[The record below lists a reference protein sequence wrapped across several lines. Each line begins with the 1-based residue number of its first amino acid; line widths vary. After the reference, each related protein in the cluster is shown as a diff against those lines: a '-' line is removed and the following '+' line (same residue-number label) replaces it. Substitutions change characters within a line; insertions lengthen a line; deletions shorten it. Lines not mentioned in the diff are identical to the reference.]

1 MKFKCFQ
8 FANQLNSLYEK
19 DMKTKLLGV
28 LALCLGVAYT
38 AQAQFRIGTTDY
50 PTLSAAVAAVPTT
63 GILTTIEAT
72 TNHSMT
78 TAVTVNSGQQIVLK
92 SAGGIFTLKRSAALL
107 TYLITVQNN
116 ATFVMEDIVL
126 DGGAIWDQQALTVH
140 ADTTRTNSGLMA
152 DNPLILVNTGA
163 TLTLNNGAV
172 LQNNHNTGS
181 GDCAGIRNSGKLTLN
196 NGSLIRLCSYYPAG
210 AASGTVAGAI
220 CSTGTNSVVT
230 MNGHSTIT
238 GCMSKADD
246 NDAGGIFSGHGSLV
260 VMNDNSSI
268 YGCYSKNAGG
278 GITQRENKVTMNGS
292 ASIHDCASR
301 NGGGMM
307 AYTQATVEMN
317 GNSSVHNN
325 EATTAAGGIYLSNN
339 SASGGLSSTLRMKDN
354 ASIYNNR
361 SKMFG
366 GGVANKSGWIYLQDN
381 AAIRNNQAETNG
393 GGVAL
398 SGTPTAQALLYMDG
412 GRINYNAA
420 KTTQGGISMASHV
433 TVHVRAGEICYNT
446 SVKGGGGI
454 YASGLTDTIR
464 ISGGR
469 IANNKAPTAAGVGV
483 NNQTVLYMT
492 GGEISGNQATQ
503 KAGGL
508 FIGSHATNTPEV
520 NILGRAAIHNNKA
533 PVGNGIFMAADK
545 NGGTA
550 SVFNLGGTAHIMD
563 EIFLEKDT
571 LNPAPDGDPLRN
583 KFITLVSE
591 PERKF
596 KISTDP
602 QHDAPYGRIVVVPGT
617 ATVDGTTYTLAD
629 ASSYADKFTHSF
641 KSVVKGLPSTP
652 TAQKLILGCYDP
664 DMITILRTPLGK
676 PAKINVP
683 QTFAVKNASSSISG
697 YTWTFAEGTP
707 ASSTAAAPSVT
718 WTTIGQKQIEL
729 KVSEKGV
736 SYAPGDTMRCEMI
749 AKRTIAVQG
758 KTIDFF
764 VNKRST
770 SGLQTGL
777 SWKDAF
783 LNLDTAL
790 AAAGKGDRI
799 WVAEGVYTPTGGSYV
814 MAYDSVEIYG
824 GFGGTESA
832 IEERNFVDH
841 PTTLQGKDSAV
852 IRINGNRSYPEGGC
866 GVSRGARWDG
876 FIITG
881 GMAKQGAGIF
891 NDNGSPTIVN
901 CIIRGNAAT
910 HEGGGVYTLSRGTC
924 ATGSPLFMNTEI
936 SGNTARRGA
945 GLYNEG
951 GKTELLN
958 VTISGNHATESGAG
972 MYNAQTSGVK
982 VVNTIIYDNRTKTE
996 RTFPNIEN
1004 MGVGTEYRFC
1014 LIEGADIPNAWNH
1027 MGTDAGSNVYE
1038 KPYFVKPG
1046 FNTDGVT
1053 VSGNYRLADSRSSA
1067 CNAGWNPPVISADLS
1082 KDLAGRERI
1091 YDSRV
1096 DIGAY
1101 EFIPSGMPPIQLN
1114 HSITIN
1120 ECEHA
1125 KTKPGKGIHSVTS
1138 KKDFAMTIT
1147 PDEGYTLDELEITT
1161 GSKWQDKEGGMKK
1174 TKNPDG
1180 SITVVFRYVTEP
1192 LNVQFSGVKPMANQL
1207 IQEYAAV
1214 WAGKDCVHIRTD
1226 RPVMVQIYTVMGTL
1240 SHRQQL
1246 SAGEM
1251 TLPLPRGLYIVKID
1265 QMVQK
1270 VVVK

>member
-1 MKFKCFQ
+1 
-8 FANQLNSLYEK
+8 
-19 DMKTKLLGV
+19 MKTKLLGI
-28 LALCLGVAYT
+28 LALCLGVVYA

-50 PTLSAAVAAVPTT
+50 STLSAAVAAVPTT
-63 GILTTIEAT
+63 GIPTTIEAT

-78 TAVTVNSGQQIVLK
+78 TAVTVNSGQHIVLK

-107 TYLITVQNN
+107 THLITVQND
-116 ATFVMEDIVL
+116 ATFIMESIIL

-152 DNPLILVNTGA
+152 DNPLILVNAGA
-163 TLTLNNGAV
+163 TLTLNDGAV

-181 GDCAGIRNSGKLTLN
+181 GDCAGIRNSGTLTLN
-196 NGSLIRLCSYYPAG
+196 NGSLIRLCSYYPSG

-220 CSTGTNSVVT
+220 CSTGPNSVVT
-230 MNGHSTIT
+230 MNGHSTIA
-238 GCMSKADD
+238 GCMSKVDD
-246 NDAGGIFSGHGSLV
+246 NDAGGIFSGHGSHV
-260 VMNDNSSI
+260 VMNGNASI

-278 GITQRENKVTMNGS
+278 GITQRENKVTMNES
-292 ASIHDCASR
+292 ASIHHCASR
-301 NGGGMM
+301 SGGGMM

-317 GNSSVHNN
+317 GNSTVHDN
-325 EATTAAGGIYLSNN
+325 EATTAGGGVCLTSN
-339 SASGGLSSTLRMKDN
+339 SASGGISSTLRMKDN
-354 ASIYNNR
+354 TSIYNNR
-361 SKMFG
+361 SKRSA
-366 GGVANKSGWIYLQDN
+366 GGVLNKSGWIYLQEN
-381 AAIRNNQAETNG
+381 AAIRNNQAEMTG
-393 GGVAL
+393 GGIAL
-398 SGTPTAQALLYMDG
+398 SGTSTAQALLYMDG
-412 GRINYNAA
+412 GRINHNAA
-420 KTTQGGISMASHV
+420 KTTQGGIAMASHA
-433 TVHVRAGEICYNT
+433 TVHIRSGEIGYNT

-454 YASGLTDTIR
+454 HASGLTDTIR

-469 IANNKAPTAAGVGV
+469 IAHNKAPIAAGVGV

-492 GGEISGNQATQ
+492 GGEITGNQATQ

-550 SVFNLGGTAHIMD
+550 SVFNLSGTAHIID

-571 LNPAPDGDPLRN
+571 LNPAPNGDPLRN

-591 PERKF
+591 PERIF
-596 KISTDP
+596 RINTDT

-617 ATVDGTTYTLAD
+617 ATIDGKTYTLAD
-629 ASSYADKFTHSF
+629 ASSYADKFTHSI
-641 KSVVKGLPSTP
+641 KSVVRGLPSTP

-676 PAKINVP
+676 LAKINVP
-683 QTFAVKNASSSISG
+683 QTFSVKNASSSISG
-697 YTWTFAEGTP
+697 YTWTFAEGVP

-718 WTTIGQKQIEL
+718 WATIGQKQIEL
-729 KVSEKGV
+729 KIFEKGI
-736 SYAPGDTMRCEMI
+736 SYAPGDTMRCEMT

-790 AAAGKGDRI
+790 AVAGKGDRI
-799 WVAEGVYTPTGGSYV
+799 WVAEGVYTPAGGSYV
-814 MAYDSVEIYG
+814 MAYDSVEVYG
-824 GFGGTESA
+824 GFAGTESA
-832 IEERNFVDH
+832 IEERNFVNH
-841 PTTLQGKDSAV
+841 PTTLQGKDSSV

-901 CIIRGNAAT
+901 CAIRGNAAT

-951 GKTELLN
+951 GKTGLLN

-972 MYNAQTSGVK
+972 MYNAQTSGVQ
-982 VVNTIIYDNRTKTE
+982 VINTIIHDNRTTAE
-996 RTFPNIEN
+996 QMLPNIVN

-1014 LIEGADIPNAWNH
+1014 LIEGADIPNAWNLL
-1027 MGTDAGSNVYE
+1027 GTDAE
-1038 KPYFVKPG
+1038 KNISGEPYFIKSG
-1046 FNTDGVT
+1046 FNKNGSMVT
-1053 VSGNYRLADSRSSA
+1053 GNYRLRDARSVVYD
-1067 CNAGWNPPVISADLS
+1067 AGWNSPVIKAGLS
-1082 KDLAGRERI
+1082 KDLAGRDRI

-1120 ECEHA
+1120 EYEHA
-1125 KTKPGKGIHSVTS
+1125 KTKPGKGIHSVSS
-1138 KKDFAMTIT
+1138 KQDFTMTIT

-1180 SITVVFRYVTEP
+1180 SMTVVFRYVTEP
-1192 LNVQFSGVKPMANQL
+1192 LNVQLSGVKPTANQL

-1246 SAGEM
+1246 LAGEI

>member
-1 MKFKCFQ
+1 
-8 FANQLNSLYEK
+8 
-19 DMKTKLLGV
+19 MKTKLLGI
-28 LALCLGVAYT
+28 LALCLGVVYA

-50 PTLSAAVAAVPTT
+50 STLSAAVAAVPTT
-63 GILTTIEAT
+63 GIPTTIEAT

-78 TAVTVNSGQQIVLK
+78 TAVTVNSGQHIVLK

-107 TYLITVQNN
+107 THLITVQND
-116 ATFVMEDIVL
+116 ATFIMESIIL

-152 DNPLILVNTGA
+152 DNPLILVNAGA
-163 TLTLNNGAV
+163 TLTLNDGAV

-181 GDCAGIRNSGKLTLN
+181 GDCAGIRNSGTLTLN
-196 NGSLIRLCSYYPAG
+196 NGSLIRLCSYYPSG

-220 CSTGTNSVVT
+220 CSTGPNSVVT
-230 MNGHSTIT
+230 MNGHSTIA
-238 GCMSKADD
+238 GCMSKVDD
-246 NDAGGIFSGHGSLV
+246 NDAGGIFSGHGSHV
-260 VMNDNSSI
+260 VMNGNASI

-278 GITQRENKVTMNGS
+278 GITQRENKVTMNES
-292 ASIHDCASR
+292 ASIHHCASR
-301 NGGGMM
+301 SGGGMM

-317 GNSSVHNN
+317 GNSTVHDN
-325 EATTAAGGIYLSNN
+325 EATTAGGGVCLTSN
-339 SASGGLSSTLRMKDN
+339 SASGGISSTLRMKDN
-354 ASIYNNR
+354 TSIYNNR
-361 SKMFG
+361 SKRSA
-366 GGVANKSGWIYLQDN
+366 GGVLNKSGWIYLQEN
-381 AAIRNNQAETNG
+381 AAIRNNQAEMTG
-393 GGVAL
+393 GGIAL
-398 SGTPTAQALLYMDG
+398 SGTSTAQALLYMDG
-412 GRINYNAA
+412 GRINHNAA
-420 KTTQGGISMASHV
+420 KTTQGGIAMASHA
-433 TVHVRAGEICYNT
+433 TVHIRSGEIGYNT

-454 YASGLTDTIR
+454 HASGLTDTIR

-469 IANNKAPTAAGVGV
+469 IAHNKAPIAAGVGV

-492 GGEISGNQATQ
+492 GGEITGNQATQ
-503 KAGGL
+503 KGGGL

-550 SVFNLGGTAHIMD
+550 SVFNLSGTAHIID

-571 LNPAPDGDPLRN
+571 LNPAPNGDPLRN

-591 PERKF
+591 PERIF
-596 KISTDP
+596 RINTDT

-617 ATVDGTTYTLAD
+617 ATIDGKTYTLAD
-629 ASSYADKFTHSF
+629 ASSYADKFTHSI
-641 KSVVKGLPSTP
+641 KSVVRGLSSTP

-676 PAKINVP
+676 LAKINVP
-683 QTFAVKNASSSISG
+683 QTFSVKNASSSISG
-697 YTWTFAEGTP
+697 YTWTFAEGVP

-718 WTTIGQKQIEL
+718 WATIGQKQIEL
-729 KVSEKGV
+729 KIFEKGI
-736 SYAPGDTMRCEMI
+736 SYAPGDTMRCEMT

-790 AAAGKGDRI
+790 AVAGKGDRI
-799 WVAEGVYTPTGGSYV
+799 WVAEGVYTPAGGSYV
-814 MAYDSVEIYG
+814 MAYDSVEVYG
-824 GFGGTESA
+824 GFAGTESA
-832 IEERNFVDH
+832 IEERNFVNH
-841 PTTLQGKDSAV
+841 PTTLQGKDSSV

-901 CIIRGNAAT
+901 CAIRGNAAT

-951 GKTELLN
+951 GKTGLLN

-972 MYNAQTSGVK
+972 MYNAQTSGVQ
-982 VVNTIIYDNRTKTE
+982 VINTIIHDNRTTAE
-996 RTFPNIEN
+996 QMLPNIVN

-1014 LIEGADIPNAWNH
+1014 LIEGADISNAWNLL
-1027 MGTDAGSNVYE
+1027 GTDAE
-1038 KPYFVKPG
+1038 KNISGEPYFVKSG
-1046 FNTDGVT
+1046 FNKNGSMVT
-1053 VSGNYRLADSRSSA
+1053 GNYRLRDARSVVYD
-1067 CNAGWNPPVISADLS
+1067 AGWNSPVIKAGLS
-1082 KDLAGRERI
+1082 KDLAGHDRI

-1101 EFIPSGMPPIQLN
+1101 EFIPSGMPPIQLS
-1114 HSITIN
+1114 HGIIIN
-1120 ECEHA
+1120 EYEHA
-1125 KTKPGKGIHSVTS
+1125 KTKPGKGIHSVNS
-1138 KKDFAMTIT
+1138 KQDFTMTIT

-1180 SITVVFRYVTEP
+1180 SMTVVFRYVTEP
-1192 LNVQFSGVKPMANQL
+1192 LNVQLSGVKPTANQL

-1246 SAGEM
+1246 LAGEI

-1270 VVVK
+1270 VVIK

>member
-1 MKFKCFQ
+1 
-8 FANQLNSLYEK
+8 
-19 DMKTKLLGV
+19 MKTKLLGI
-28 LALCLGVAYT
+28 LALCLGVVYA

-50 PTLSAAVAAVPTT
+50 STLSAAVAAVPTT
-63 GILTTIEAT
+63 GIPTTIEAT

-78 TAVTVNSGQQIVLK
+78 TAVTVNSGQHIVLK

-107 TYLITVQNN
+107 THLITVQND
-116 ATFVMEDIVL
+116 ATFIMESIIL

-152 DNPLILVNTGA
+152 DNPLILVNAGA
-163 TLTLNNGAV
+163 TLTLNDGAV

-181 GDCAGIRNSGKLTLN
+181 GDCAGIRNSGTLTLN
-196 NGSLIRLCSYYPAG
+196 NGSLIRLCSYYPSG

-220 CSTGTNSVVT
+220 CSTGPNSVVT
-230 MNGHSTIT
+230 MNGHSTIA
-238 GCMSKADD
+238 GCMSKVDD
-246 NDAGGIFSGHGSLV
+246 NDAGGIFSGHGSHV
-260 VMNDNSSI
+260 VMNGNASI

-278 GITQRENKVTMNGS
+278 GITQRENKVTMNES
-292 ASIHDCASR
+292 ASIHHCASKS
-301 NGGGMM
+301 GGGMM

-317 GNSSVHNN
+317 GNSTVHDN
-325 EATTAAGGIYLSNN
+325 EATTAGGGVYLSSN
-339 SASGGLSSTLRMKDN
+339 SASGGISSTLRMKDN
-354 ASIYNNR
+354 TSIYNNR
-361 SKMFG
+361 SKRSA
-366 GGVANKSGWIYLQDN
+366 GGVLNKSGWIYLQEN
-381 AAIRNNQAETNG
+381 AAIRNNQAEMTG
-393 GGVAL
+393 GGIAL
-398 SGTPTAQALLYMDG
+398 SGTSTAQALLYMDG
-412 GRINYNAA
+412 GRINHNAA
-420 KTTQGGISMASHV
+420 KTTQGGIAMASHA
-433 TVHVRAGEICYNT
+433 TVHIRSGEIGYNT

-454 YASGLTDTIR
+454 HASGLTDTIR

-469 IANNKAPTAAGVGV
+469 IAHNKAPIAAGVGV

-492 GGEISGNQATQ
+492 GGEIIGNQATQ
-503 KAGGL
+503 KGGGL

-550 SVFNLGGTAHIMD
+550 SVFNLSGTAHIID

-571 LNPAPDGDPLRN
+571 LNPAPNGDPLRN

-591 PERKF
+591 PERIF
-596 KISTDP
+596 RINTDT

-617 ATVDGTTYTLAD
+617 ATIDGKTYTLAD
-629 ASSYADKFTHSF
+629 ASSYADKFTHSI
-641 KSVVKGLPSTP
+641 KSVVRGLPSTP

-676 PAKINVP
+676 LAKINVP
-683 QTFAVKNASSSISG
+683 QTFSVKNASSSISG
-697 YTWTFAEGTP
+697 YTWTFAEGVP

-718 WTTIGQKQIEL
+718 WATIGQKQIEL
-729 KVSEKGV
+729 KIFEKGI
-736 SYAPGDTMRCEMI
+736 SYAPGDTMRCEMT

-790 AAAGKGDRI
+790 AVAGKGDRI
-799 WVAEGVYTPTGGSYV
+799 WVAEGVYTPAGGSYV
-814 MAYDSVEIYG
+814 MAYDSVEVYG
-824 GFGGTESA
+824 GFAGTESA
-832 IEERNFVDH
+832 IEERNFVNH
-841 PTTLQGKDSAV
+841 PTTLQGKDSSV

-901 CIIRGNAAT
+901 CAIRGNAAT

-951 GKTELLN
+951 GKTGLLN

-972 MYNAQTSGVK
+972 MYNAQTSGVQ
-982 VVNTIIYDNRTKTE
+982 VINTIIHDNRTTAE
-996 RTFPNIEN
+996 QMLPNIVN

-1014 LIEGADIPNAWNH
+1014 LIEGADISNAWNLL
-1027 MGTDAGSNVYE
+1027 GTDAE
-1038 KPYFVKPG
+1038 KNISGEPYFVKSG
-1046 FNTDGVT
+1046 FNKNGSMVT
-1053 VSGNYRLADSRSSA
+1053 GNYRLRDARSVVYD
-1067 CNAGWNPPVISADLS
+1067 AGWNSPVIKAGLS
-1082 KDLAGRERI
+1082 KDLAGHDRI

-1101 EFIPSGMPPIQLN
+1101 EFIPSGMPPIQLS
-1114 HSITIN
+1114 HGITIN
-1120 ECEHA
+1120 EYEHA
-1125 KTKPGKGIHSVTS
+1125 KTKPGKGIHSVNS
-1138 KKDFAMTIT
+1138 KQDFTMTIT

-1180 SITVVFRYVTEP
+1180 SMTVVFRYVTEP
-1192 LNVQFSGVKPMANQL
+1192 LNVQLSGVKPTANQL

-1246 SAGEM
+1246 LAGEI

>member
-1 MKFKCFQ
+1 
-8 FANQLNSLYEK
+8 
-19 DMKTKLLGV
+19 MKTKLLGI
-28 LALCLGVAYT
+28 LALCLGVVYA

-50 PTLSAAVAAVPTT
+50 STLSAAVAAVPTT
-63 GILTTIEAT
+63 GIPTTIEAT

-78 TAVTVNSGQQIVLK
+78 TAVTVNSGQHIVLK

-107 TYLITVQNN
+107 THLITVQND
-116 ATFVMEDIVL
+116 ATFIMESIIL

-152 DNPLILVNTGA
+152 DNPLILVNAGA
-163 TLTLNNGAV
+163 TLTLNDGAV

-181 GDCAGIRNSGKLTLN
+181 GDCAGIRNSGTLTLN
-196 NGSLIRLCSYYPAG
+196 NGSLIRLCSYYPSG

-220 CSTGTNSVVT
+220 CSTGPNSVVT
-230 MNGHSTIT
+230 MNGHSTIA
-238 GCMSKADD
+238 GCMSKVDD
-246 NDAGGIFSGHGSLV
+246 NDAGGIFSGHGSHV
-260 VMNDNSSI
+260 VMNGNASI

-278 GITQRENKVTMNGS
+278 GITQRENKVTMNES
-292 ASIHDCASR
+292 ASIHHCASKS
-301 NGGGMM
+301 GGGMM

-317 GNSSVHNN
+317 GNSTVHDN
-325 EATTAAGGIYLSNN
+325 EATTAGGGVYLSSN
-339 SASGGLSSTLRMKDN
+339 SASGGISSTLRMKDN
-354 ASIYNNR
+354 TSIYNNR
-361 SKMFG
+361 SKRSA
-366 GGVANKSGWIYLQDN
+366 GGVLNKSGWIYLQEN
-381 AAIRNNQAETNG
+381 AAIRNNQAEMTG
-393 GGVAL
+393 GGIAL
-398 SGTPTAQALLYMDG
+398 SGTSTAQALLYMDG
-412 GRINYNAA
+412 GRINHNAA
-420 KTTQGGISMASHV
+420 KTTQGGIAMASHA
-433 TVHVRAGEICYNT
+433 TVHIRSGEIGYNT

-454 YASGLTDTIR
+454 HASGLTDTIR

-469 IANNKAPTAAGVGV
+469 IAHNKAPIAAGVGV

-492 GGEISGNQATQ
+492 GGEITGNQATQ
-503 KAGGL
+503 KGGGL

-550 SVFNLGGTAHIMD
+550 SVFNLSGTAHIID

-571 LNPAPDGDPLRN
+571 LNPAPNGDPLRN

-591 PERKF
+591 PERIF
-596 KISTDP
+596 RINTDT

-617 ATVDGTTYTLAD
+617 ATIDGKTYTLAD
-629 ASSYADKFTHSF
+629 ASSYADKFTHSI
-641 KSVVKGLPSTP
+641 KSVVRGLPSTP

-676 PAKINVP
+676 LAKINVP
-683 QTFAVKNASSSISG
+683 QTFSVKNASSSISG
-697 YTWTFAEGTP
+697 YTWTFAEGVP

-718 WTTIGQKQIEL
+718 WATIGQKQIEL
-729 KVSEKGV
+729 KIFEKGI
-736 SYAPGDTMRCEMI
+736 SYAPGDTMRCEMT

-790 AAAGKGDRI
+790 AVAGKGDRI
-799 WVAEGVYTPTGGSYV
+799 WVAEGVYTPAGGSYV
-814 MAYDSVEIYG
+814 MAYDSVEVYG
-824 GFGGTESA
+824 GFAGTESA
-832 IEERNFVDH
+832 IEERNFVNH
-841 PTTLQGKDSAV
+841 PTTLQGKDSSV

-901 CIIRGNAAT
+901 CAIRGNAAT

-951 GKTELLN
+951 GKTGLLN

-972 MYNAQTSGVK
+972 MYNAQTSGVQ
-982 VVNTIIYDNRTKTE
+982 VINTIIHDNRTTAE
-996 RTFPNIEN
+996 QMLPNIVN

-1014 LIEGADIPNAWNH
+1014 LIEGADISNAWNLL
-1027 MGTDAGSNVYE
+1027 GTDAE
-1038 KPYFVKPG
+1038 KNISGEPYFVKSG
-1046 FNTDGVT
+1046 FNKNGSMVT
-1053 VSGNYRLADSRSSA
+1053 GNYRLRDARSVVYD
-1067 CNAGWNPPVISADLS
+1067 AGWNSPVIKAGLS
-1082 KDLAGRERI
+1082 KDLAGHDRI

-1101 EFIPSGMPPIQLN
+1101 EFIPSGMPPIQLS
-1114 HSITIN
+1114 HGITIN
-1120 ECEHA
+1120 EYEHA
-1125 KTKPGKGIHSVTS
+1125 KTKPGKGIHSVNS
-1138 KKDFAMTIT
+1138 KQDFTMTIT

-1180 SITVVFRYVTEP
+1180 SMTVVFRYVTEP
-1192 LNVQFSGVKPMANQL
+1192 LNVQLSGVKPTANQL

-1214 WAGKDCVHIRTD
+1214 WAGKDCVHIRAD

-1246 SAGEM
+1246 LAGEI

>member
-1 MKFKCFQ
+1 
-8 FANQLNSLYEK
+8 
-19 DMKTKLLGV
+19 MKTKLLGI
-28 LALCLGVAYT
+28 LALCLGVVYA

-50 PTLSAAVAAVPTT
+50 STLSAAVAAVPTT
-63 GILTTIEAT
+63 GIPTTIEAT

-78 TAVTVNSGQQIVLK
+78 TAVTVNSGQHIVLK

-107 TYLITVQNN
+107 THLITVQND
-116 ATFVMEDIVL
+116 ATFIMESIIL

-152 DNPLILVNTGA
+152 DNPLILVNAGA
-163 TLTLNNGAV
+163 TLTLNDGAV

-181 GDCAGIRNSGKLTLN
+181 GDCAGIRNSGTLTLN
-196 NGSLIRLCSYYPAG
+196 NGSLIRLCSYYPSG

-220 CSTGTNSVVT
+220 CSTGPNSVVT
-230 MNGHSTIT
+230 MNGHSTIA
-238 GCMSKADD
+238 GCMSKVDD
-246 NDAGGIFSGHGSLV
+246 NDAGGIFSGHGSHV
-260 VMNDNSSI
+260 VMNGNASI

-278 GITQRENKVTMNGS
+278 GITQRENKVTMNES
-292 ASIHDCASR
+292 ASIHHCASR
-301 NGGGMM
+301 SGGGMM

-317 GNSSVHNN
+317 GNSTVHDN
-325 EATTAAGGIYLSNN
+325 EATTAGGGVCLSSN
-339 SASGGLSSTLRMKDN
+339 SASGGISSTLRMKDN
-354 ASIYNNR
+354 TSIYNNR
-361 SKMFG
+361 SKRSA
-366 GGVANKSGWIYLQDN
+366 GGVLNKSGWIYLQEN
-381 AAIRNNQAETNG
+381 AAIRNNQAEMTG
-393 GGVAL
+393 GGIAL
-398 SGTPTAQALLYMDG
+398 SGTSTAQALLYMDG
-412 GRINYNAA
+412 GRINHNAA
-420 KTTQGGISMASHV
+420 KTTQGGIAMASHA
-433 TVHVRAGEICYNT
+433 TVHIRSGEIGYNT

-454 YASGLTDTIR
+454 HASGLTDTIR

-469 IANNKAPTAAGVGV
+469 IAHNKAPIAAGVGV

-492 GGEISGNQATQ
+492 GGEITDNQATQ
-503 KAGGL
+503 KGGGL

-550 SVFNLGGTAHIMD
+550 SVFNLSGTAHIID

-571 LNPAPDGDPLRN
+571 LNPAPNGDPLRN

-591 PERKF
+591 PERIF
-596 KISTDP
+596 RINTDT

-617 ATVDGTTYTLAD
+617 ATIDGKTYTLAD
-629 ASSYADKFTHSF
+629 ASSYADKFTHSI
-641 KSVVKGLPSTP
+641 KSVVRGLPSTP

-676 PAKINVP
+676 LAKINVP
-683 QTFAVKNASSSISG
+683 QTFSVKNASSSISG
-697 YTWTFAEGTP
+697 YTWTFAEGVP

-718 WTTIGQKQIEL
+718 WATIGQKQIEL
-729 KVSEKGV
+729 KIFEKGI
-736 SYAPGDTMRCEMI
+736 SYAPGDTMRCEMT

-790 AAAGKGDRI
+790 AVAGKGDRI
-799 WVAEGVYTPTGGSYV
+799 WVAEGVYTPAGGSYV
-814 MAYDSVEIYG
+814 MAYDSVEVYG
-824 GFGGTESA
+824 GFAGTESA
-832 IEERNFVDH
+832 IEERNFVNH
-841 PTTLQGKDSAV
+841 PTTLQGKDSSV

-901 CIIRGNAAT
+901 CAIRGNAAT

-951 GKTELLN
+951 GKTGLLN

-972 MYNAQTSGVK
+972 MYNAQTSGVQ
-982 VVNTIIYDNRTKTE
+982 VINTIIHDNRTTAE
-996 RTFPNIEN
+996 QMLPNIVN

-1014 LIEGADIPNAWNH
+1014 LIEGADISNAWNLL
-1027 MGTDAGSNVYE
+1027 GTDAE
-1038 KPYFVKPG
+1038 KNISGEPYFVKSG
-1046 FNTDGVT
+1046 FNKNGSMVT
-1053 VSGNYRLADSRSSA
+1053 GNYRLRDARSVVYD
-1067 CNAGWNPPVISADLS
+1067 AGWNSPVIKAGLS
-1082 KDLAGRERI
+1082 KDLAGHDRI

-1101 EFIPSGMPPIQLN
+1101 EFIPSGMPPIQLS
-1114 HSITIN
+1114 HGITIN
-1120 ECEHA
+1120 EYEHA
-1125 KTKPGKGIHSVTS
+1125 KTKPGKGIHSVNS
-1138 KKDFAMTIT
+1138 KQDFTMTIT

-1180 SITVVFRYVTEP
+1180 SMTVVFRYVTEP
-1192 LNVQFSGVKPMANQL
+1192 LNVQLSGVKPTANQL

-1246 SAGEM
+1246 LAGEI

>member
-1 MKFKCFQ
+1 
-8 FANQLNSLYEK
+8 
-19 DMKTKLLGV
+19 MKTKLLGI
-28 LALCLGVAYT
+28 LALCLGIVYT

-63 GILTTIEAT
+63 GILTTIEAI

-92 SAGGIFTLKRSAALL
+92 SAGGIFTIKRSASLL
-107 TYLITVQNN
+107 TYLITVQND
-116 ATFVMEDIVL
+116 AAFTMEGIIL
-126 DGGAIWDQQALTVH
+126 DGGAVWDQQALTVQ

-152 DNPLILVNTGA
+152 DNPLILVNAGA
-163 TLTLNNGAV
+163 TLTLNDGAV

-181 GDCAGIRNSGKLTLN
+181 GDCAGIRNSGTLTLN
-196 NGSLIRLCSYYPAG
+196 NGSLIRLCSYYPSG

-220 CSTGTNSVVT
+220 CSTGPNSIVT
-230 MNGHSTIT
+230 MNGHSTIA

-246 NDAGGIFSGHGSLV
+246 NDAGGIFSGHGSHV
-260 VMNDNSSI
+260 VMNGNASI
-268 YGCYSKNAGG
+268 YGCYSKNVGG

-292 ASIHDCASR
+292 ASIHDCASKS
-301 NGGGMM
+301 GGGIM
-307 AYTQATVEMN
+307 AYTHATIEMN
-317 GNSSVHNN
+317 GNTAVHNN
-325 EATTAAGGIYLSNN
+325 EATTAAGGIYLSSN

-361 SKMFG
+361 SKKSG
-366 GGVANKSGWIYLQDN
+366 GGVANKSGWIYLLNN

-412 GRINYNAA
+412 GHINHNVA
-420 KTTQGGISMASHV
+420 KTIQGGIAMASHA
-433 TVHVRAGEICYNT
+433 TVHLRSGEISYNT
-446 SVKGGGGI
+446 AGKGGGGI
-454 YASGLTDTIR
+454 FASELTDTIR

-469 IANNKAPTAAGVGV
+469 IAHNKAPSAAGVGV
-483 NNQTVLYMT
+483 NNQTVFYMT

-508 FIGSHATNTPEV
+508 LIGSHATNAPEV
-520 NILGRAAIHNNKA
+520 SIFGRAAIHNNKA

-571 LNPAPDGDPLRN
+571 LNPAPNGDPLRN
-583 KFITLVSE
+583 KFITLISE
-591 PERKF
+591 PEQKF
-596 KISTDP
+596 KISTDAKR
-602 QHDAPYGRIVVVPGT
+602 DAPYGRIVVVPGT
-617 ATVDGTTYTLAD
+617 ATIDGTTYTLAD
-629 ASSYADKFTHSF
+629 ASSYADKFTHPI

-683 QTFAVKNASSSISG
+683 QTFSVKDASSSISG

-707 ASSTAAAPSVT
+707 ASSTDAAPSVT

-749 AKRTIAVQG
+749 AKKTIAVQG

-814 MAYDSVEIYG
+814 MAYDSVEVYG

-972 MYNAQTSGVK
+972 IYNAQTSGVQ
-982 VVNTIIYDNRTKTE
+982 VINTIIHDNRTKAE
-996 RTFPNIEN
+996 QMLPNIVN
-1004 MGVGTEYRFC
+1004 MGIGTKYRFC
-1014 LIEGADIPNAWNH
+1014 LIEGADIPNAWNLL
-1027 MGTDAGSNVYE
+1027 GTDAE
-1038 KPYFVKPG
+1038 KNISGEPYFVKSG
-1046 FNTDGVT
+1046 FNKNGSMVT
-1053 VSGNYRLADSRSSA
+1053 GNYRLRDARSVVYD
-1067 CNAGWNPPVISADLS
+1067 AGWNSPVIKAGLS

-1125 KTKPGKGIHSVTS
+1125 KTKPGKGIHSVIS
-1138 KKDFAMTIT
+1138 KQDFTIKIT
-1147 PDEGYTLDELEITT
+1147 PDEGYTLEELEITT

-1174 TKNPDG
+1174 IKNPDG
-1180 SITVVFRYVTEP
+1180 SMTVVFRYVTEP
-1192 LNVQFSGVKPMANQL
+1192 LNVQFSGVKPTANQL

-1214 WAGKDCVHIRTD
+1214 WASKDGVHIRTD

-1240 SHRQQL
+1240 SYRQQL

-1251 TLPLPRGLYIVKID
+1251 MLPLPRGLYIVKID

>member
-1 MKFKCFQ
+1 
-8 FANQLNSLYEK
+8 
-19 DMKTKLLGV
+19 MKTKLLGI
-28 LALCLGVAYT
+28 LALCLGVVYA

-50 PTLSAAVAAVPTT
+50 STLSAAVAAVPTT
-63 GILTTIEAT
+63 GIPTTIEAT

-78 TAVTVNSGQQIVLK
+78 TAVTVNSGQHIVLK

-107 TYLITVQNN
+107 THLITVQND
-116 ATFVMEDIVL
+116 ATFIMESIIL

-152 DNPLILVNTGA
+152 DNPLILVNAGA
-163 TLTLNNGAV
+163 TLTLNDGAV

-181 GDCAGIRNSGKLTLN
+181 GDCAGIRNSGILTLN
-196 NGSLIRLCSYYPAG
+196 NGSLIRLCSYYPSG

-220 CSTGTNSVVT
+220 CSTGPNSVVT
-230 MNGHSTIT
+230 MNGHSTIA
-238 GCMSKADD
+238 GCMSKVDD
-246 NDAGGIFSGHGSLV
+246 NDAGGIFSGHGSHV
-260 VMNDNSSI
+260 VMNGNASI
-268 YGCYSKNAGG
+268 YGCYSKNVGG
-278 GITQRENKVTMNGS
+278 GITQRENKVTMNES
-292 ASIHDCASR
+292 ASIHHCASR
-301 NGGGMM
+301 SGGGMM

-317 GNSSVHNN
+317 GNSTVHDN
-325 EATTAAGGIYLSNN
+325 EATTAGGGVCLTSN
-339 SASGGLSSTLRMKDN
+339 SASGGISSTLRMKDN
-354 ASIYNNR
+354 TSIYNNR
-361 SKMFG
+361 SKRSA
-366 GGVANKSGWIYLQDN
+366 GGVLNKSGWIYLQEN
-381 AAIRNNQAETNG
+381 AAIRNNQAEMTG
-393 GGVAL
+393 GGIAL
-398 SGTPTAQALLYMDG
+398 SGTSTAQALLYMDG
-412 GRINYNAA
+412 GRINHNAA
-420 KTTQGGISMASHV
+420 KTTQGGIAMASHA
-433 TVHVRAGEICYNT
+433 TVHIRSGEIGYNT

-454 YASGLTDTIR
+454 HASGLTDTIR

-469 IANNKAPTAAGVGV
+469 IAHNKAPIAAGVGV

-492 GGEISGNQATQ
+492 GGEITGNQATQ
-503 KAGGL
+503 KGGGL

-550 SVFNLGGTAHIMD
+550 SVFNLSGTAHIID

-571 LNPAPDGDPLRN
+571 LNPAPNGDPLRN

-591 PERKF
+591 PERIF
-596 KISTDP
+596 RINTDT

-617 ATVDGTTYTLAD
+617 ATIDGKTYTLAD
-629 ASSYADKFTHSF
+629 ASSYADKFTHSI
-641 KSVVKGLPSTP
+641 KSVVRGLSSTP

-676 PAKINVP
+676 LAKINVP
-683 QTFAVKNASSSISG
+683 QTFSVKNASSSISG
-697 YTWTFAEGTP
+697 YTWTFAEGVP

-718 WTTIGQKQIEL
+718 WATIGQKQIEL
-729 KVSEKGV
+729 KIFEKGI
-736 SYAPGDTMRCEMI
+736 SYAPGDTMRCEMT

-790 AAAGKGDRI
+790 AVAGKGDRI
-799 WVAEGVYTPTGGSYV
+799 WVAEGVYTPAGGSYV
-814 MAYDSVEIYG
+814 MAYDSVEVYG
-824 GFGGTESA
+824 GFAGTESA
-832 IEERNFVDH
+832 IEERNFVNH
-841 PTTLQGKDSAV
+841 PTTLQGKDSSV

-901 CIIRGNAAT
+901 CAIRGNAAT

-951 GKTELLN
+951 GKTGLLN

-972 MYNAQTSGVK
+972 MYNAQTSGVQ
-982 VVNTIIYDNRTKTE
+982 VINTIIHDNRTTAE
-996 RTFPNIEN
+996 QMLPNIVN

-1014 LIEGADIPNAWNH
+1014 LIEGADISNAWNLL
-1027 MGTDAGSNVYE
+1027 GTDAE
-1038 KPYFVKPG
+1038 KNISGEPYFVKSG
-1046 FNTDGVT
+1046 FNKNGSMVT
-1053 VSGNYRLADSRSSA
+1053 GNYRLRDARSVVYD
-1067 CNAGWNPPVISADLS
+1067 AGWNSPVIKAGLS
-1082 KDLAGRERI
+1082 KDLAGHDRI

-1101 EFIPSGMPPIQLN
+1101 EFIPSGMPPIQLS
-1114 HSITIN
+1114 HGIIIN
-1120 ECEHA
+1120 EYEHA
-1125 KTKPGKGIHSVTS
+1125 KTKPGKGIHSVNS
-1138 KKDFAMTIT
+1138 KQDFTMTIT

-1180 SITVVFRYVTEP
+1180 SMTVVFRYVTEP
-1192 LNVQFSGVKPMANQL
+1192 LNVQLSGVKPTANQL

-1246 SAGEM
+1246 LAGEI

>member
-1 MKFKCFQ
+1 
-8 FANQLNSLYEK
+8 
-19 DMKTKLLGV
+19 MKTKLLGI
-28 LALCLGVAYT
+28 LALCLGVVYT

-63 GILTTIEAT
+63 GIPTTIEAT

-78 TAVTVNSGQQIVLK
+78 TAVTVNSGQHIVLK
-92 SAGGIFTLKRSAALL
+92 SAGGNFTLKRSAALL
-107 TYLITVQNN
+107 THLIIVQNN
-116 ATFVMEDIVL
+116 ATLIMENIVL
-126 DGGAIWDQQALTVH
+126 DGGAIWDNQELTVH
-140 ADTTRTNSGLMA
+140 ADTTRINSGLIA
-152 DNPLILVNTGA
+152 EKPLILVNEGA
-163 TLTLNNGAV
+163 TLTLNEGTV

-196 NGSLIRLCSYYPAG
+196 NGSMIRLCSYDTSGPL
-210 AASGTVAGAI
+210 SGTVAGGI
-220 CSTGTNSVVT
+220 CSIRPNSIVI
-230 MNGHSTIT
+230 MNGNSTIA
-238 GCMSKADD
+238 GCMSKSRD
-246 NDAGGIFSGHGSLV
+246 NDAGGIFSGHGSEV
-260 VMNDNSSI
+260 VMNDNASI
-268 YGCYSKNAGG
+268 YGCYCTNGGG
-278 GITQRENKVTMNGS
+278 GITQRERKLIMNGS
-292 ASIHDCASR
+292 ASIHHCAAN
-301 NGGGMM
+301 NGGGFLG
-307 AYTQATVEMN
+307 YTNATIEMN
-317 GNSSVHNN
+317 GNSAIHDN
-325 EATTAAGGIYLSNN
+325 EAFVLGGGISLFSN
-339 SASGGLSSTLRMKDN
+339 SASGGASSKLLMNNN
-354 ASIYNNR
+354 AAIYNNKSR
-361 SKMFG
+361 KAA
-366 GGVANKSGWIYLQDN
+366 GGVANRGGWIYMNNN
-381 AAIRNNQAETNG
+381 ASIHHNESGTFG

-398 SGTPTAQALLYMDG
+398 SGTSTAQGYLYMNG
-412 GRINYNAA
+412 GRINHNAA
-420 KTTQGGISMASHV
+420 KTTQGGIAMASHA
-433 TVHVRAGEICYNT
+433 TLHLKGGEVSYNT
-446 SVKGGGGI
+446 AERGSGGI
-454 YASGLTDTIR
+454 HASGLTDTIR
-464 ISGGR
+464 IYGGR
-469 IANNKAPTAAGVGV
+469 IAYNKAPTAAGIGL
-483 NNQTVLYMT
+483 NNQAVLYMT
-492 GGEISGNQATQ
+492 GGEISENQALN
-503 KAGGL
+503 KGGGIY
-508 FIGSHATNTPEV
+508 IGSHATNAPIV

-533 PVGNGIFMAADK
+533 AVGNGIFMAADK
-545 NGGTA
+545 NGGPA
-550 SVFNLGGTAHIMD
+550 SVFNLSGTAHIKD
-563 EIFLEKDT
+563 EMFLEKDS
-571 LNPAPDGDPLRN
+571 LNPAPNGDPLRN
-583 KFITLVSE
+583 KFITLISE

-596 KISTDP
+596 KVSTDP

-617 ATVDGTTYTLAD
+617 ATIDGTTYTLAD
-629 ASSYADKFTHSF
+629 ASSYADKFTHPIKTVAS
-641 KSVVKGLPSTP
+641 GLPTTP

-664 DMITILRTPLGK
+664 DMITILHTPLGK

-697 YTWTFAEGTP
+697 YAWTFAEGTP
-707 ASSTAAAPSVT
+707 ASSTDVAPSVT

-736 SYAPGDTMRCEMI
+736 SYAAGDTMRCEMI

-814 MAYDSVEIYG
+814 MAYDSVEVYG

-881 GMAKQGAGIF
+881 GMAKKGAGIF

-936 SGNTARRGA
+936 SGNRARWGG

-972 MYNAQTSGVK
+972 IYNAQTSGVRSL
-982 VVNTIIYDNRTKTE
+982 NTIIYDNRTTAE
-996 RTFPNIEN
+996 QMLPNIVN

-1014 LIEGADIPNAWNH
+1014 LIEGADIPNAWNLI
-1027 MGTDAGSNVYE
+1027 GTDAGSNVYQR
-1038 KPYFVKPG
+1038 PYFVKPG
-1046 FNTDGVT
+1046 FNKEGIMVA
-1053 VSGNYRLADSRSSA
+1053 GNYRLADSRSSA
-1067 CNAGWNPPVISADLS
+1067 CNAGWNPPVISARLV
-1082 KDLAGRERI
+1082 KDLAGVERI
-1091 YDSRV
+1091 DDSRV

-1101 EFIPSGMPPIQLN
+1101 EFIPSNMPPIQLP
-1114 HSITIN
+1114 HSVIVS
-1120 ECEHA
+1120 ECKHA
-1125 KTKPGKGIHSVTS
+1125 KTNPPKGMYSVIS
-1138 KKDFAMTIT
+1138 KQDFTIKIT
-1147 PDEGYTLDELEITT
+1147 PDEGYTLEELEITT

-1174 TKNPDG
+1174 IKNPDG
-1180 SITVVFRYVTEP
+1180 SMTVVFRYVTEP
-1192 LNVQFSGVKPMANQL
+1192 LNVQFSGVKPTANQL

-1214 WAGKDCVHIRTD
+1214 WASKDGVHIRTD

-1240 SHRQQL
+1240 SHREQL

-1251 TLPLPRGLYIVKID
+1251 MLPLPRGLYIVKID

>member
-1 MKFKCFQ
+1 
-8 FANQLNSLYEK
+8 
-19 DMKTKLLGV
+19 MKTKLLGI
-28 LALCLGVAYT
+28 LALCLGVVYT

-50 PTLSAAVAAVPTT
+50 STLSAAVAAVPTT
-63 GILTTIEAT
+63 GIPTTIEAT

-78 TAVTVNSGQQIVLK
+78 TAVTINSGQHIVLK

-107 TYLITVQNN
+107 THLITVQND
-116 ATFVMEDIVL
+116 ATFIMESIIL

-140 ADTTRTNSGLMA
+140 ADTTRTNSGIMA
-152 DNPLILVNTGA
+152 DNPLILVNAGA
-163 TLTLNNGAV
+163 TLTLNDGAV

-181 GDCAGIRNSGKLTLN
+181 GDCAGIRNSGTLTLN
-196 NGSLIRLCSYYPAG
+196 NGSLIRLCSYYPSG

-220 CSTGTNSVVT
+220 CSTGPNSVVT
-230 MNGHSTIT
+230 MNGHSTIA

-246 NDAGGIFSGHGSLV
+246 NDAGGIFSGHGSHV
-260 VMNDNSSI
+260 VMNGNASI

-292 ASIHDCASR
+292 ASIHHCASK

-307 AYTQATVEMN
+307 AYTQATIEMN
-317 GNSSVHNN
+317 GNSTVHDN
-325 EATTAAGGIYLSNN
+325 EAITAAGGVYLSSN
-339 SASGGLSSTLRMKDN
+339 SASGGISSTLRMKDN
-354 ASIYNNR
+354 TSIYNNR
-361 SKMFG
+361 SKRSA
-366 GGVANKSGWIYLQDN
+366 GGVLNKSGWIYLQDN
-381 AAIRNNQAETNG
+381 AAIRNNQAEMTG
-393 GGVAL
+393 GGIAL

-412 GRINYNAA
+412 GRINHNAA
-420 KTTQGGISMASHV
+420 KTTQGGIAMASHA
-433 TVHVRAGEICYNT
+433 TVHIRSGEIGYNT

-454 YASGLTDTIR
+454 HASGLTDTIR

-469 IANNKAPTAAGVGV
+469 IAHNKAPIAAGVGV

-492 GGEISGNQATQ
+492 GGEITGNQATQ

-550 SVFNLGGTAHIMD
+550 SVFNLSGTAYIID

-571 LNPAPDGDPLRN
+571 LNPAPNGDPLRN

-591 PERKF
+591 PERMF
-596 KISTDP
+596 RINTDT

-617 ATVDGTTYTLAD
+617 ATIDGKTYTLAD
-629 ASSYADKFTHSF
+629 ASSYADKFTHSI
-641 KSVVKGLPSTP
+641 KSVVRGLPSTP

-676 PAKINVP
+676 LAKINVP
-683 QTFAVKNASSSISG
+683 QTFSVKNASSSISG
-697 YTWTFAEGTP
+697 YTWTFAEGVP
-707 ASSTAAAPSVT
+707 ASSTAAASSVT

-729 KVSEKGV
+729 KIFEKGI

-790 AAAGKGDRI
+790 AVAGKGDRI
-799 WVAEGVYTPTGGSYV
+799 WVAEGLYTPAGGSYV
-814 MAYDSVEIYG
+814 MAYDSVEVYG

-841 PTTLQGKDSAV
+841 PTTLQGKDSSV

-901 CIIRGNAAT
+901 CAIRGNAAT

-951 GKTELLN
+951 GKTGLLN

-972 MYNAQTSGVK
+972 MYNAQTSGVQ
-982 VVNTIIYDNRTKTE
+982 VINTIIHDNRTTAE
-996 RTFPNIEN
+996 QMLPNIVN

-1014 LIEGADIPNAWNH
+1014 LIEGADISNAWNLL
-1027 MGTDAGSNVYE
+1027 GTDAE
-1038 KPYFVKPG
+1038 KNISGEPYFVKSG
-1046 FNTDGVT
+1046 FNKNGSMVT
-1053 VSGNYRLADSRSSA
+1053 GNYRLRDARSVVYD
-1067 CNAGWNPPVISADLS
+1067 AGWNSPVIKAGLS
-1082 KDLAGRERI
+1082 KDLAGRDRI

-1120 ECEHA
+1120 EYEHA
-1125 KTKPGKGIHSVTS
+1125 KTKPGKGIHSVSS
-1138 KKDFAMTIT
+1138 KQDFTMTIT

-1180 SITVVFRYVTEP
+1180 SMTVVFRYVTEP
-1192 LNVQFSGVKPMANQL
+1192 LNVQLSGVKPTANQL

-1246 SAGEM
+1246 LAGEI

>member
-1 MKFKCFQ
+1 
-8 FANQLNSLYEK
+8 
-19 DMKTKLLGV
+19 MKTKLLGI
-28 LALCLGVAYT
+28 LALCLGVVYA

-50 PTLSAAVAAVPTT
+50 STLSAAVAAVPTT
-63 GILTTIEAT
+63 GIPTTIEAT

-78 TAVTVNSGQQIVLK
+78 TAVTVNSGQHIVLK

-107 TYLITVQNN
+107 THLITVQND
-116 ATFVMEDIVL
+116 ATFIMESIIL

-152 DNPLILVNTGA
+152 DNPLILVNAGA
-163 TLTLNNGAV
+163 TLTLNDGAV

-181 GDCAGIRNSGKLTLN
+181 GDCAGIRNSGTLTLN
-196 NGSLIRLCSYYPAG
+196 NGSLIRLCSYYPSG

-220 CSTGTNSVVT
+220 CSTGPNSVVT
-230 MNGHSTIT
+230 MNGHSTIA
-238 GCMSKADD
+238 GCMSKVDD
-246 NDAGGIFSGHGSLV
+246 NDAGGIFSGHGSHV
-260 VMNDNSSI
+260 VMNGNASI

-278 GITQRENKVTMNGS
+278 GITQRENKVTMNES
-292 ASIHDCASR
+292 ASIHHCASR
-301 NGGGMM
+301 SGGGMM

-317 GNSSVHNN
+317 GNSTVHDN
-325 EATTAAGGIYLSNN
+325 EATTAGGGVCLTSN
-339 SASGGLSSTLRMKDN
+339 SASGGISSTLRMKDN
-354 ASIYNNR
+354 TSIYNNR
-361 SKMFG
+361 SKRSA
-366 GGVANKSGWIYLQDN
+366 GGVLNKSGWIYLQEN
-381 AAIRNNQAETNG
+381 AAIRNNQAEMTG
-393 GGVAL
+393 GGIAL
-398 SGTPTAQALLYMDG
+398 SGTSTAQALLYMDG
-412 GRINYNAA
+412 GRINHNAA
-420 KTTQGGISMASHV
+420 KTTQGGIAMASHA
-433 TVHVRAGEICYNT
+433 TVHIRSGEIGYNT

-454 YASGLTDTIR
+454 HASGLTDTIR

-469 IANNKAPTAAGVGV
+469 IAHNKAPIAAGVGV

-492 GGEISGNQATQ
+492 GGEIIGNQATQ
-503 KAGGL
+503 KGGGL

-550 SVFNLGGTAHIMD
+550 SVFNLSGTAHIID

-571 LNPAPDGDPLRN
+571 LNPAPNGDPLRN

-591 PERKF
+591 PERIF
-596 KISTDP
+596 RINTDT

-617 ATVDGTTYTLAD
+617 ATIDGKTYTLAD
-629 ASSYADKFTHSF
+629 ASSYADKFTHSI
-641 KSVVKGLPSTP
+641 KSVVRGLPSTP

-676 PAKINVP
+676 LAKINVP
-683 QTFAVKNASSSISG
+683 QTFSVKNASSSISG
-697 YTWTFAEGTP
+697 YTWTFAEGVP

-718 WTTIGQKQIEL
+718 WATIGQKQIEL
-729 KVSEKGV
+729 KIFEKGI
-736 SYAPGDTMRCEMI
+736 SYAPGDTMRCEMT

-790 AAAGKGDRI
+790 AVAGKGDRI
-799 WVAEGVYTPTGGSYV
+799 WVAEGVYTPAGGSYV
-814 MAYDSVEIYG
+814 MAYDSVEVYG
-824 GFGGTESA
+824 GFAGTESA
-832 IEERNFVDH
+832 IEERNFVNH
-841 PTTLQGKDSAV
+841 PTTLQGKDSSV

-901 CIIRGNAAT
+901 CAIRGNAAT

-951 GKTELLN
+951 GKTGLLN

-972 MYNAQTSGVK
+972 MYNAQTSGVQ
-982 VVNTIIYDNRTKTE
+982 VINTIIHDNRTTAE
-996 RTFPNIEN
+996 QMLPNIVN

-1014 LIEGADIPNAWNH
+1014 LIEGADISNAWNLL
-1027 MGTDAGSNVYE
+1027 GTDAE
-1038 KPYFVKPG
+1038 KNISGEPYFVKSG
-1046 FNTDGVT
+1046 FNKNGSMVT
-1053 VSGNYRLADSRSSA
+1053 GNYRLRDARSVVYD
-1067 CNAGWNPPVISADLS
+1067 AGWNSPVIKAGLS
-1082 KDLAGRERI
+1082 KDLAGHDRI

-1101 EFIPSGMPPIQLN
+1101 EFIPSGMPPIQLS
-1114 HSITIN
+1114 HGITIN
-1120 ECEHA
+1120 EYEHA
-1125 KTKPGKGIHSVTS
+1125 KTKPGKGIHSVNS
-1138 KKDFAMTIT
+1138 KQDFTMTIT

-1180 SITVVFRYVTEP
+1180 SMTVVFRYVTEP
-1192 LNVQFSGVKPMANQL
+1192 LNVQLSGVKPTANQL

-1246 SAGEM
+1246 LAGEI